1 MTAAEALKLY
11 QDAKAD
17 TRSKPY
23 EVQRLWEQYTQAV
36 RREMEEKSDG
46 EANQV

>member
-1 MTAAEALKLY
+1 MTAAEALKQY
-11 QDAKAD
+11 QEAKGSLR
-17 TRSKPY
+17 TKPY

-46 EANQV
+46 ESNAA